1 MARPERRSC
10 DYFPFYA
17 KDGRTLF
24 ILESK
29 YGCKGTGFFTNVM
42 RFLTLEED
50 HHFCIKDE
58 SDRLYFFSKCQCDIE
73 SGMDM
78 LNLMAK
84 TCKIDAFLWVSY
96 EVIASQALLDS
107 LTEAYR
113 NRKNNIITMDGI
125 LKVYN
130 NQIRVLKETVSCV
143 GNPITSDE
151 NPQEPV
157 INNVDNTQ
165 RKGKKRK
172 VNNQQ
177 TTADFFKDKNNQYF
191 NSIERSCKMLSNMED
206 IKGFNPFAFVNKH
219 IKDKAHPGAVDY
231 TLQQMVL
238 YWEKINNPWKYSTN
252 IMSKENGNFYERD
265 HISDYEIVKKKL
277 VEFLDN
283 TPEIANLIGGIG

>member
-1 MARPERRSC
+1 MARPERRNC

-50 HHFCIKDE
+50 HHFCVKDE

-96 EVIASQALLDS
+96 EVIVSQDLLNS

-113 NRKNNIITMDGI
+113 NRKNDIITMDNI

-130 NQIRVLKETVSCV
+130 NQIRVLKETVSYT

-151 NPQEPV
+151 NPQGTV
-157 INNVDNTQ
+157 INSVDNTQ
-165 RKGKKRK
+165 RKGKERK
-172 VNNQQ
+172 GNNQQ
-177 TTADFFKDKNNQYF
+177 TTADFFRDKNNLYF
-191 NSIERSCKMLSNMED
+191 ESIERSCKILSNMQNL
-206 IKGFNPFAFVNKH
+206 KGFNPFAFVNKQ
-219 IKDKAHPGAVDY
+219 IKSKAHPGAIDH
-231 TLQQMVL
+231 TLQQMVI

-265 HISDYEIVKKKL
+265 HIKDYKVVKERL
-277 VEFLDN
+277 VEFLN
-283 TPEIANLIGGIG
+283 NAPEIANLIGGIG